1 MPIPHSGAPHFG
13 TPNSGKIGLHAP
25 APPSSIL
32 AGAKGKTMKLRM
44 VTSALAAVAVV
55 ALPGL
60 SSPLG
65 AAKPHHAK
73 AAAKARPGAAPQR
86 HVGFAPPALLGTP
99 GVSGPARS
107 LPLGIG
113 RGELVTLPA
122 GMSDVFVAND
132 TVADV
137 QVKSSNQLYVFGKA
151 GGETTVYAS
160 NARGEVVWSANV
172 RVGTNLD
179 SIDQMLHLAMPDAHI
194 STATMNNT
202 VLLTG
207 TVAAPEDAA
216 EAERLVK
223 AFVTDKTQVISRVKM
238 ATPLQVN
245 LSVKI
250 AEVSRSLTRNISNN
264 LTSATSSGS
273 GFQYGIGQGNNF
285 ANSGY
290 YGIPLGVGQTVQG
303 YVPVP
308 ANATAL
314 NPLGLTLEPGQSINT
329 AQIGTTLAASGK
341 LFGLNLLSALNLG
354 ETIGLV
360 TTLAEPNLTAL
371 SGETA
376 EFLAGGEYPIPMST
390 GLGAVSVEFKKYGVS
405 LAYTP
410 TVLAN
415 GRISLRVR
423 PEVSELT
430 SEGAVTINGFSVPGL
445 TVRRAET
452 TVELG
457 SGQSFMIAGLLKNKS
472 SNTITKM
479 PGAGDLP
486 VLGSL
491 FRSTAYQKGETE
503 LVIVVTPYLV
513 NPVDANQIKLPTD
526 GFKSAD
532 AVQQLL
538 GNLETD
544 NAKGKVTPKPTEK
557 PATQSSTPPQPT
569 EGSASQAAPTL
580 GAAAPDAA
588 DRPRKGNKQANA
600 DAQPGFS
607 IQ

>member
-1 MPIPHSGAPHFG
+1 MTGRKFPERAG
-13 TPNSGKIGLHAP
+13 TGTTPLVM
-25 APPSSIL
+25 
-32 AGAKGKTMKLRM
+32 KGNLMTVRKAISA
-44 VTSALAAVAVV
+44 TSLMALAALPF
-55 ALPGL
+55 ALA
-60 SSPLG
+60 PLD
-65 AAKPHHAK
+65 AAKMGKHRVAGK
-73 AAAKARPGAAPQR
+73 AANVQR
-86 HVGFAPPALLGTP
+86 HAGIEPAPLRVTP
-99 GVSGPARS
+99 GVTAPARS
-107 LPLGIG
+107 LTLGIG

-122 GMSDVFVAND
+122 AMSDVFVAND
-132 TVADV
+132 TIADV
-137 QVKSSNQLYVFGKA
+137 QVKSGNQLYVFGKA

-179 SIDQMLHLAMPDAHI
+179 SIDQMLHLAMPEARI
-194 STATMNNT
+194 VATTMNNT

-223 AFVTDKTQVISRVKM
+223 AFVADKTNVISRVRM

-250 AEVSRSLTRNISNN
+250 AEVSRSLTRNISTN
-264 LTSATSSGS
+264 LSSYSASTN
-273 GFQYGIGQGNNF
+273 GFQYGIGQGTNWYNN
-285 ANSGY
+285 GY
-290 YGIPLGVGQTVQG
+290 TSLPLGVGTQVQG
-303 YVPVP
+303 FVKNPLNATPTNPEGLTP
-308 ANATAL
+308 ANGVGINAAT
-314 NPLGLTLEPGQSINT
+314 
-329 AQIGTTLAASGK
+329 IGTTLGASGK
-341 LFGLNLLSALNLG
+341 LLGLNLLAALDLG
-354 ETIGLV
+354 ETVGLV

-376 EFLAGGEYPIPMST
+376 EFLAGGEYPIPVNT
-390 GLGAVSVEFKKYGVS
+390 GLGATSVEFKKYGVS
-405 LAYTP
+405 LSYTP

-430 SEGAVTINGFSVPGL
+430 SEGAVTLNGFSVPGL

-457 SGQSFMIAGLLKNKS
+457 SGQSFMIAGLLKNS
-472 SNTITKM
+472 SQNTITKM

-491 FRSTAYQKGETE
+491 FRSTAYQRGETE

-513 NPVDANQIKLPTD
+513 NPVNANEIHLPTD
-526 GFKSAD
+526 GFKSAN
-532 AVQQLL
+532 ALQQLL
-538 GNLETD
+538 GHIETD
-544 NAKGKVTPKPTEK
+544 GAKGSKTPHPTEK
-557 PATQSSTPPQPT
+557 PATQSSTPPAP
-569 EGSASQAAPTL
+569 QA
-580 GAAAPDAA
+580 AAAPAADPPAA
-588 DRPRKGNKQANA
+588 DRKRKSASA